1 MALADAVVEHEEAVV
16 HVSDLFGELDG
27 MLALTLATEKYNCT
41 ALTLTS
47 SYVIDIVGGRHP
59 LQELLVPS
67 YIPNDTNIAG
77 GCGTGS
83 MAIRGSGTKPAP
95 SMLILTGPNSS
106 GKSIYMKQVA
116 LIVYLAHTGSYVPAT
131 SATIGVTDRILTRIA
146 TRETV
151 VNDESAFLVDL
162 MQVAFSMNFSMRRS
176 LPLID
181 DFGKGTSAESGS
193 ALLTAYLAYL
203 LDLGTEKPK
212 VLADTLFHG
221 IFDNRL
227 LQSEMVSASSTWTF
241 VSTRKLRN
249 RLSEPHSSFI

>member
-1 MALADAVVEHEEAVV
+1 
-16 HVSDLFGELDG
+16 
-27 MLALTLATEKYNCT
+27 
-41 ALTLTS
+41 
-47 SYVIDIVGGRHP
+47 
-59 LQELLVPS
+59 
-67 YIPNDTNIAG
+67 
-77 GCGTGS
+77 
-83 MAIRGSGTKPAP
+83 
-95 SMLILTGPNSS
+95 
-106 GKSIYMKQVA
+106 MKQVA

-162 MQVAFSMNFSMRRS
+162 KQAAFSMNFPMHRS

-193 ALLTAYLAYL
+193 ALLTVYLAYL

-212 VLADTLFHG
+212 VLARTHFHE

-227 LQSEMVSASSTWTF
+227 LHQEGVSASSTWTF
-241 VSTRKLRN
+241 V
-249 RLSEPHSSFI
+249 